1 MFTNKSK
8 SLLPRPQRVW
18 KIWKI
23 MRINI
28 VDVQKNT
35 RKIRKTQQ
43 KKSSEGKERKI
54 EDVIL
59 PPFYYIFVYQSNS
72 INIPESFFTYRI
84 VYPISHIA
92 SNTSRKAA
100 HSEYHG
106 EWKSFAQYA
115 HVLSD
120 VRRYTFWRRSGQI
133 HVKKEKIDAI
143 RENWIITSKQKRVG
157 RVDRSFAD
165 DDGGIVLWI

>member
-1 MFTNKSK
+1 MKNNENKYCWCAK
-8 SLLPRPQRVW
+8 
-18 KIWKI
+18 KYTE
-23 MRINI
+23 NT
-28 VDVQKNT
+28 KNT
-35 RKIRKTQQ
+35 TKKKQWRKRKENWGRDSPTFLLHFRISI
-43 KKSSEGKERKI
+43 K
-54 EDVIL
+54 
-59 PPFYYIFVYQSNS
+59 FYQYS
-72 INIPESFFTYRI
+72 RI
-84 VYPISHIA
+84 VLHISYRISHIA

>member
-1 MFTNKSK
+1 
-8 SLLPRPQRVW
+8 
-18 KIWKI
+18 

-84 VYPISHIA
+84 VYPISPQIPAEKQHIPNIMA
-92 SNTSRKAA
+92 NGNPLHNT
-100 HSEYHG
+100 HMY
-106 EWKSFAQYA
+106 YPMY
-115 HVLSD
+115 D
-120 VRRYTFWRRSGQI
+120 DTRS
-133 HVKKEKIDAI
+133 
-143 RENWIITSKQKRVG
+143 
-157 RVDRSFAD
+157 
-165 DDGGIVLWI
+165 DDGQVKFTLRRRRLMR